1 MIYYALLAPNQ
12 YNPNQ
17 ILTIGDG
24 LGLFVYS
31 RRFENTPFHNSV
43 AGCPKSKPCGSWKL
57 KRGGARSGI
66 G

>member
-24 LGLFVYS
+24 LGLFVYF
-31 RRFENTPFHNSV
+31 RRFEDTPFHNGV
-43 AGCPKSKPCGSWKL
+43 AGRPESKPCGLWKP
-57 KRGGARSGI
+57 KRGGCP
-66 G
+66 